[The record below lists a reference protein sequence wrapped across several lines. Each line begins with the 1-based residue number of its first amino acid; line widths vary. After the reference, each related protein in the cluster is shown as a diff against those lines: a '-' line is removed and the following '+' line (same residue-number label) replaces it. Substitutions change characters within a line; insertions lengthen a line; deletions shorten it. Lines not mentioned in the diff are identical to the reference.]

1 MKIVVVGGQSR
12 NVGKTSLACG
22 LIAGLP
28 ERNWTA
34 VKITQFGHGFCASDG
49 KTCDCAA
56 GSPEH
61 PYALGRELNA
71 DGTTDTARMLRA
83 GAREVYWLRAL
94 QGRLKDAL
102 PLASDRWGGDANV
115 LIESNS
121 VLDYLEADVYLPVID
136 ASVEDYKPSALRLLP
151 RANALAVVG
160 GELNQRTEQYSGARR
175 FAIAAPDYCSPEI
188 VAFVRDR
195 LAG

>member
-22 LIAGLP
+22 LIAGMP
-28 ERNWTA
+28 ECNWTA
-34 VKITQFGHGFCASDG
+34 LKITQFGHGFCARDG
-49 KTCDCAA
+49 KECDCAA

-61 PYALGRELNA
+61 PYALARELDA
-71 DGTTDTARMLRA
+71 EGGSDTSRMLRA

-94 QGRLKDAL
+94 EGRLKDAL
-102 PLASDRWGGDANV
+102 PLAAARWGADANI

-121 VLDYLEADVYLPVID
+121 VLDHLEADVYLPVID
-136 ASVEDYKPSALRLLP
+136 ASVEDYKASALRLLP
-151 RANALAVVG
+151 RADALAVVG
-160 GELNQRTEQYSGARR
+160 GHLDQRAQDGGAPR
-175 FAIAAPDYCSPEI
+175 FAVAPPEYCTPEI
-188 VAFVRDR
+188 VEFVRER

>member
-22 LIAGLP
+22 IIAGLP

-34 VKITQFGHGFCASDG
+34 LKITQFGHGFCARDG
-49 KTCDCAA
+49 KECDCAA

-61 PYALGRELNA
+61 PYALERELNA
-71 DGTTDTARMLRA
+71 EGKTDTSRMLRA

-94 QGRLKDAL
+94 EGRLADAL
-102 PLASDRWGGDANV
+102 PLASRRWTADANV

-121 VLDYLEADVYLPVID
+121 VFDCLDADVYLPVVD
-136 ASVEDYKPSALRLLP
+136 ASVEDFKPSALRLLP
-151 RANALAVVG
+151 RADALAVAG
-160 GELNQRTEQYSGARR
+160 GEVDDPARGGGTPR
-175 FAIAAPDYCSPEI
+175 FAIRPPEYCSPEI
-188 VAFVRDR
+188 VEFVRDR

>member
-22 LIAGLP
+22 VIAGLP

-34 VKITQFGHGFCASDG
+34 VKITQFGHGVCARDG

-56 GSPEH
+56 GSPDH
-61 PYALGRELNA
+61 PYALERELNA
-71 DGTTDTARMLRA
+71 DGNTDTARMLRA
-83 GAREVYWLRAL
+83 GAREVYWLRVL
-94 QGRLKDAL
+94 QGRLQDAL
-102 PLASDRWGGDANV
+102 SLASDRWGAEANV

-121 VLDYLEADVYLPVID
+121 VLDFLEVDVYLPVVD

-151 RANALAVVG
+151 RADALAVVG
-160 GELNQRTEQYSGARR
+160 GELNQRTAQYGGVRR
-175 FAIAAPDYCSPEI
+175 FAIAAPEYCSPEI

>member
-12 NVGKTSLACG
+12 NVGKTSLACRV
-22 LIAGLP
+22 IAALP

-34 VKITQFGHGFCASDG
+34 LKITQFGHGFCARDG
-49 KTCDCAA
+49 KACDCAA

-61 PYALGRELNA
+61 PYALERELDA
-71 DGTTDTARMLRA
+71 AGKSDTSRMLRA

-94 QGRLKDAL
+94 EGRLQDAL
-102 PLASDRWGGDANV
+102 PLASRRWSADTNV

-121 VLDYLEADVYLPVID
+121 VLDYVEADVYLPVID
-136 ASVEDYKPSALRLLP
+136 ASVQDYKASALRLLP
-151 RANALAVVG
+151 RADALAVVG
-160 GELNQRTEQYSGARR
+160 GEDDQRVPDAAPR
-175 FAIAAPDYCSPEI
+175 FVVAPPDYCSPEL
-188 VAFVRDR
+188 VEFVRDR

>member
-22 LIAGLP
+22 VIAGLT

-34 VKITQFGHGFCASDG
+34 LKITQFGHGVCARDG
-49 KTCDCAA
+49 RECDCAA

-61 PYALGRELNA
+61 PYALERELNA
-71 DGTTDTARMLRA
+71 EGKTDTARMLRA
-83 GAREVYWLRAL
+83 GAREVYWLRVLA
-94 QGRLKDAL
+94 GRLEDAL
-102 PLASDRWGGDANV
+102 PLASRRWGVDTNV

-121 VLDYLEADVYLPVID
+121 VLDHLEADVYLPVID
-136 ASVEDYKPSALRLLP
+136 SSVEDYKPSALRLLS
-151 RANALAVVG
+151 RADALAVVG
-160 GELNQRTEQYSGARR
+160 DQLDGRAAYGEMRR
-175 FAIAAPDYCSPEI
+175 FAVEPPDYCSPEI

>member
-12 NVGKTSLACG
+12 NVGKTALACG
-22 LIAGLP
+22 VIAGLP

-34 VKITQFGHGFCASDG
+34 LKITQFGHGFCARDG
-49 KTCDCAA
+49 KQCDCAA

-61 PYALGRELNA
+61 PYALERELNA
-71 DGTTDTARMLRA
+71 QGKADTSRMLQA
-83 GAREVYWLRAL
+83 GAREVYWLRVL
-94 QGRLKDAL
+94 EGRLQDAL
-102 PLASDRWGGDANV
+102 PLASRRWGAEDNV

-121 VLDYLEADVYLPVID
+121 VLDHLAADVYLPVID

-151 RANALAVVG
+151 RADALVVVG
-160 GELNQRTEQYSGARR
+160 GRLDEQAQYGESQR
-175 FAIAAPDYCSPEI
+175 FAVRPPEYCSPEI
-188 VAFVRDR
+188 VQFVRDR

>member
-22 LIAGLP
+22 VIAGLS

-34 VKITQFGHGFCASDG
+34 LKITQFGHGFCARDG
-49 KTCDCAA
+49 KECDCAA

-61 PYALGRELNA
+61 PYALTRELDA
-71 DGTTDTARMLRA
+71 AGKTDTSRMLRA
-83 GAREVYWLRAL
+83 GAREVYWLRVL
-94 QGRLKDAL
+94 EGRLQDAL
-102 PLASDRWGGDANV
+102 PLASQRWGADANV

-121 VLDYLEADVYLPVID
+121 VLDYLEADVYLPVVD

-151 RANALAVVG
+151 RADALAVVG
-160 GELNQRTEQYSGARR
+160 GELDERAAYGEARR
-175 FAIAAPDYCSPEI
+175 FAVAPPEYCSPEI
-188 VAFVRDR
+188 VEFVRDR

>member
-1 MKIVVVGGQSR
+1 MKIVVIGGQSR

-34 VKITQFGHGFCASDG
+34 LKITQFGHGFCARDG
-49 KTCDCAA
+49 KACDCAA
-56 GSPEH
+56 GSPDH

-71 DGTTDTARMLRA
+71 AGNTDTARMLRA
-83 GAREVYWLRAL
+83 GAREVYWLRVL
-94 QGRLKDAL
+94 QGRLQDAL
-102 PLASDRWGGDANV
+102 PLASDRWGADANV

-121 VLDYLEADVYLPVID
+121 VLEFLEVDLYLPVVD
-136 ASVEDYKPSALRLLP
+136 AAVEDFKPSALRLLP
-151 RANALAVVG
+151 RADALAVVG
-160 GELNQRTEQYSGARR
+160 GELNQRTAQYGGARR
-175 FAIAAPDYCSPEI
+175 FAVAPPEYCSPEI

>member
-22 LIAGLP
+22 VIAGLP

-34 VKITQFGHGFCASDG
+34 LKITQFGHGFCARDG
-49 KTCDCAA
+49 KECDCAA

-61 PYALGRELNA
+61 PYALTRELDA
-71 DGTTDTARMLRA
+71 AGKTDTSRMLRA
-83 GAREVYWLRAL
+83 GAREVYWLRVL
-94 QGRLKDAL
+94 QGRLQDAL
-102 PLASDRWGGDANV
+102 PLAAARWGADANV

-121 VLDYLEADVYLPVID
+121 VLDYLEANVYLPVID
-136 ASVEDYKPSALRLLP
+136 ASVEDYKPSALRLLS
-151 RANALAVVG
+151 RADALAVVG
-160 GELNQRTEQYSGARR
+160 GELDERARCGEARR
-175 FAIAAPDYCSPEI
+175 FVVAPPEYCSPEI
-188 VAFVRDR
+188 VEFVRDR

>member
-1 MKIVVVGGQSR
+1 MKIVVIGGQSR

-22 LIAGLP
+22 VIAGLP

-34 VKITQFGHGFCASDG
+34 VKITQFGHGFCARDG
-49 KTCDCAA
+49 KTCDCSA

-61 PYALGRELNA
+61 PYALSRELNA
-71 DGTTDTARMLRA
+71 DGETDTARMLRA
-83 GAREVYWLRAL
+83 GAREVYWLRVL
-94 QGRLKDAL
+94 QGRLKEAL
-102 PLASDRWGGDANV
+102 PLAADRWGSDANV

-151 RANALAVVG
+151 RADALAVVG
-160 GELNQRTEQYSGARR
+160 DQGNERTAPKGGPRR
-175 FAIAAPDYCSPEI
+175 FAIAPPEYCSPEI

>member
-22 LIAGLP
+22 VIAGLA

-34 VKITQFGHGFCASDG
+34 LKITQFGHGFCARDG
-49 KTCDCAA
+49 KMCDCAA
-56 GSPEH
+56 GSPDH
-61 PYALGRELNA
+61 PYALTRELNA
-71 DGTTDTARMLRA
+71 DGGTDTARMLRA
-83 GAREVYWLRAL
+83 GAREVYWLRVL
-94 QGRLKDAL
+94 EGRLKDAL
-102 PLASDRWGGDANV
+102 KLAAERWGAESNV

-121 VLDYLEADVYLPVID
+121 VLDHLKADVYLPVID
-136 ASVEDYKPSALRLLP
+136 SSVEDYKPSALRLLP
-151 RANALAVVG
+151 RADALAVVG
-160 GELNQRTEQYSGARR
+160 GQLDQRTRNGETRR
-175 FAIAAPDYCSPEI
+175 FAIAPPEYCSPEI